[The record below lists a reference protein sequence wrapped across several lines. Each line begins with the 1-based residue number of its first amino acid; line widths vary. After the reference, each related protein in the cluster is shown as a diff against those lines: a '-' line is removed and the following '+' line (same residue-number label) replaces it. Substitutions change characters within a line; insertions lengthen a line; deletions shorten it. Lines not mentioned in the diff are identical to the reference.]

1 MRTFS
6 GADWHH
12 TGGSTIVILQTAMKT
27 RVARSVA
34 ALAILAA
41 LSIPSVGAFAQGGD
55 HKPPDAKQKDA
66 NAELVRKTID
76 EIAEVGRQLT
86 GPAANPEC
94 YWLGKKV
101 INLMV
106 RDDVDTAFRHLD
118 LYDRFGCPGGHIQ
131 ATFRCLVA
139 QGADVLVDPK
149 APDQTN
155 ARVEACW
162 INPAG
167 TPPAAAAAAP
177 VTPPA
182 PAPGTTAEQPGN
194 TTAR

>member
-1 MRTFS
+1 MR
-6 GADWHH
+6 
-12 TGGSTIVILQTAMKT
+12 T

-41 LSIPSVGAFAQGGD
+41 LSIPSAGAFAQGGEQ
-55 HKPPDAKQKDA
+55 KPPDAKQKDA

-167 TPPAAAAAAP
+167 APPPAAAAAAP

>member
-1 MRTFS
+1 MRT
-6 GADWHH
+6 
-12 TGGSTIVILQTAMKT
+12 L
-27 RVARSVA
+27 VARSA
-34 ALAILAA
+34 AVLAILAA
-41 LSIPSVGAFAQGGD
+41 LSIPSAGAFAQSGD
-55 HKPPDAKQKDA
+55 QKPPDAKQKDA
-66 NAELVRKTID
+66 NAELVRKTIE

-106 RDDVDTAFRHLD
+106 RDDMDTAFRHLD

-131 ATFRCLVA
+131 ATFRCLVT

-162 INPAG
+162 INPTG
-167 TPPAAAAAAP
+167 TPPPAAAAAAP
-177 VTPPA
+177 APA
-182 PAPGTTAEQPGN
+182 PAPATTAEQPGN

>member
-1 MRTFS
+1 MRT
-6 GADWHH
+6 
-12 TGGSTIVILQTAMKT
+12 
-27 RVARSVA
+27 RVSRSAA
-34 ALAILAA
+34 ALAIFAA
-41 LSIPSVGAFAQGGD
+41 LSIPSAEAFAQGGD
-55 HKPPDAKQKDA
+55 QKPPDAKQKDP

-167 TPPAAAAAAP
+167 TLAAAP

>member
-6 GADWHH
+6 GADCDGA
-12 TGGSTIVILQTAMKT
+12 GGLENVNPKNTMT
-27 RVARSVA
+27 RCFARSAA
-34 ALAILAA
+34 ALAVLALIWLPPSSA
-41 LSIPSVGAFAQGGD
+41 LAQGGD
-55 HKPPDAKQKDA
+55 QKAADQKAKDA
-66 NAELVRKTID
+66 RTEELRRNIE

-101 INLMV
+101 INLLV

-131 ATFRCLVA
+131 ATFRCLVR

-149 APDQTN
+149 TPESTN
-155 ARVEACW
+155 SRVQACW
-162 INPAG
+162 INPSA
-167 TPPAAAAAAP
+167 PPAQ
-177 VTPPA
+177 A
-182 PAPGTTAEQPGN
+182 PATTAEQPAG
-194 TTAR
+194 TTSR

>member
-6 GADWHH
+6 GADWPHV
-12 TGGSTIVILQTAMKT
+12 GGCTILTSQTTMRT

-41 LSIPSVGAFAQGGD
+41 LSIPSAGAFAQGND
-55 HKPPDAKQKDA
+55 QKPPDAKQKDA
-66 NAELVRKTID
+66 NAELVRKTIE
-76 EIAEVGRQLT
+76 EITEVGRQLT

-131 ATFRCLVA
+131 ATFRCLVR
-139 QGADVLVDPK
+139 QGADVIVDPK
-149 APDQTN
+149 TPGQVN
-155 ARVEACW
+155 ERIQACW
-162 INPAG
+162 INPTAAQQ
-167 TPPAAAAAAP
+167 PAQAPAA
-177 VTPPA
+177 
-182 PAPGTTAEQPGN
+182 TAEQPQG
-194 TTAR
+194 TTSR

>member
-1 MRTFS
+1 MR
-6 GADWHH
+6 
-12 TGGSTIVILQTAMKT
+12 T

-41 LSIPSVGAFAQGGD
+41 LSIPSAGAFAQGGD
-55 HKPPDAKQKDA
+55 QKPPDAKQKDP

-118 LYDRFGCPGGHIQ
+118 LYDRFGCPSGHIQ
-131 ATFRCLVA
+131 ATFRCVVR
-139 QGADVLVDPK
+139 QGNIDPK
-149 APDQTN
+149 ATDTLN
-155 ARVEACW
+155 GRVHACW
-162 INPAG
+162 ISPSSEPQG
-167 TPPAAAAAAP
+167 TAAAP
-177 VTPPA
+177 S
-182 PAPGTTAEQPGN
+182 GTTN
-194 TTAR
+194 R